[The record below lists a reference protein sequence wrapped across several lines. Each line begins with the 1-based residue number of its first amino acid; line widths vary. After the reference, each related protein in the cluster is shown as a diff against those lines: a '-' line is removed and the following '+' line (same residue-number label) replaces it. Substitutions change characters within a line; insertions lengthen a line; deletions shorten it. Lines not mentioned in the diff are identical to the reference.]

1 MESCVAL
8 ESPQM
13 ERAVIFFA
21 LLSAAPVAAQI
32 SGQDV
37 RNTSIPDMNTH
48 FQMPAF
54 ASRQEWLEKA
64 AFLRKQ
70 ILSSAGLLPMPE
82 KTPLQ
87 SKSKNTP
94 FYRRSIEGR
103 VLMTLVDGKVVFETG
118 AEIGAGTSPR
128 SAR

>member
-1 MESCVAL
+1 MCSMCQYGICRALPSIDMESCVAL

-64 AFLRKQ
+64 AFLPKQ
-70 ILSSAGLLPMPE
+70 ILPRARLLPIPTN
-82 KTPLQ
+82 TPLPPQ
-87 SKSKNTP
+87 
-94 FYRRSIEGR
+94 
-103 VLMTLVDGKVVFETG
+103 
-118 AEIGAGTSPR
+118 TSPTI
-128 SAR
+128 APPP